1 MGRGLS
7 ELYKFV
13 PDLETWLLFFF
24 CGVGIKLYYR
34 PQVNAVCED
43 VGKLWNLSIPMH
55 CKTERLLSGACLKDD
70 RATCMD
76 GAGGVGNFLR

>member
-1 MGRGLS
+1 MAA
-7 ELYKFV
+7 F
-13 PDLETWLLFFF
+13 FFF